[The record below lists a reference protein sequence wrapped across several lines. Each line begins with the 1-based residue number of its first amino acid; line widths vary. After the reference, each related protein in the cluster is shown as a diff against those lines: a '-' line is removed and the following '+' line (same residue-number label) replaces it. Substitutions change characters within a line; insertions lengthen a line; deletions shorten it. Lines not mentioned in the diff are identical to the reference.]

1 MGRKISEE
9 ELDAMVDD
17 AMEAAKNGTHGPYI
31 AFAKYD
37 AAAGYLEMKLTDGR
51 RLLVPREELG
61 ELKNA
66 TDEEATDLVVLSSGT
81 AVYWPRLDD
90 GLDLWTFLE
99 YRWRRVPEAV
109 AA

>member
-1 MGRKISEE
+1 MGRKLSDE
-9 ELDAMVDD
+9 ELDAMVGA
-17 AMEAAKNGTHGPYI
+17 AMEAAKNGPEGPYI
-31 AFAKYD
+31 AFAKYH
-37 AAAGYLEMKLTDGR
+37 AAEGYLEMKLTDGR

-66 TDEEATDLVVLSSGT
+66 TDEQASDMVVLSPGA
-81 AVYWPRLDD
+81 AVYWPQLDD

-99 YRWRRVPEAV
+99 YRWRRAPESV